1 MRKCGLLLTSTL
13 LLAGVPAIGNE
24 LVGNFSWQFQTTA
37 DRTNRAFV
45 EEMRQ
50 KRNNG
55 FYAPPV
61 YNTTIDRQY
70 NCNVASTATGNSGSN
85 TTQAA
90 MPSTGGN
97 SGSAIGNQNEKAFD
111 LASRDLNTT
120 VSDTQSNAGEVGS
133 SVRGNV
139 SSNVEDNKTSQVL
152 NSDQQN
158 AGTQT
163 ASVDGATACS
173 FGALN

>member
-1 MRKCGLLLTSTL
+1 MKRILLLLSLSMLTG
-13 LLAGVPAIGNE
+13 GVSAVGNE
-24 LVGNFSWQFQTTA
+24 LNGNFSWQFQTA
-37 DRTNRAFV
+37 GDRANRAFV
-45 EEMRQ
+45 EDMRQ

-61 YNTTIDRQY
+61 YNTSIDRQY
-70 NCNVASTATGNSGSN
+70 NCNVASTATGNSGNN

-97 SGSAIGNQNEKAFD
+97 GATAIGNQSQQAVD
-111 LASRDLNTT
+111 LASRDVNTT
-120 VSDTQSNAGEVGS
+120 LSDTQYNRGEVES
-133 SVRGNV
+133 NVRGNV

-158 AGTQT
+158 GGSQT

-173 FGALN
+173 FGVLN